1 VVDAA
6 RNTVTATFL
15 TGTPYPVDLAVSPD
29 GKTLY
34 VSSGVSRFSIPEV
47 VSVIDTTTDTVTT
60 TIPVGTSPTGVG
72 VTPDGSPNTDD
83 NTVSVI
89 DTKTNTVIAT
99 IPVGNTPEAFGI
111 FIEPERKPPPP
122 QFAGTPGKANCH
134 GKSVSALARQY
145 GGLNAAA
152 AALGYSDVSAL
163 QNAIMAFLRR
173 LALASASAL
182 PAAGIQYLVFPAAA
196 ARPI

>member
-1 VVDAA
+1 VIDAA
-6 RNTVTATFL
+6 SNTVTATFL
-15 TGTPYPVDLAVSPD
+15 TGTPYPVGLAVSPD

-34 VSSGVSRFSIPEV
+34 VSSGVSGFSIPEV

-72 VTPDGSPNTDD
+72 VTPDGSNVLVANSDD

-111 FIEPERKPPPP
+111 FIQPERKPPPP
-122 QFAGTPGKANCH
+122 QFAGTPGKPNCH
-134 GKSVSALARQY
+134 GKSVSALAQQY

-152 AALGYSDVSAL
+152 IALGFSSVAAL
-163 QNAIMAFLRR
+163 QNAIMAFC
-173 LALASASAL
+173 
-182 PAAGIQYLVFPAAA
+182 GE
-196 ARPI
+196 